1 MKTTE
6 MILKVK
12 EASNVTILSVRGT
25 VILWDSMR
33 DLGHTLYTLID
44 MVRKH
49 SGMYRLFER
58 TDGSIVLAP
67 TACADV
73 VGDHKINYPLEFDS
87 FGELENWFHVSEED
101 ATQLLTKA
109 PAEPV
114 PAQIEGVDLF
124 KQVFDA
130 IGLNYDEYDESD
142 ICYEYVQFLHRT
154 EDRYVDIMFDKGLVQ
169 VGRGISRGP
178 MSGEPARRLKITL
191 VPEESNESST
201 APDQRT
207 GAEVKAG

>member
-25 VILWDSMR
+25 VIQWGSMR

-44 MVRKH
+44 MVREY
-49 SGMYRLFER
+49 SGLYRLFER

-67 TACADV
+67 TACADI
-73 VGDHKINYPLEFDS
+73 VGDHKISYPLEFDG
-87 FGELENWFHVSEED
+87 FGELENWSQVSEED

-109 PAEPV
+109 PAEP
-114 PAQIEGVDLF
+114 AQAQVEGTDLF

-130 IGLNYDEYDESD
+130 LGLKYEDYDTSD
-142 ICYEYVQFLHRT
+142 IYYEYVQFLHRT
-154 EDRYVDIMFDKGLVQ
+154 EDRHVDIMFDKGLVQ
-169 VGRGISRGP
+169 VGHAGNS
-178 MSGEPARRLKITL
+178 EPPRRLKITL
-191 VPEESNESST
+191 E
-201 APDQRT
+201 
-207 GAEVKAG
+207 